1 VALLDNLPHLISL
14 KIIGDSTD
22 LWGMDYPFLRTLRL
36 SSFPPYDPSALSRL
50 TRLFV
55 RCGLGQPT
63 DFAMRK
69 IHKLCPGIVEVHL
82 VPFNGGSFDISYY
95 FEKRFDF
102 RMELD
107 QDEGWK
113 LYDKVGIALLT
124 LFSASPADA
133 KCYTSPMFSKSYITS
148 APCKSSIWWSKSF

>member
-36 SSFPPYDPSALSRL
+36 S
-50 TRLFV
+50 